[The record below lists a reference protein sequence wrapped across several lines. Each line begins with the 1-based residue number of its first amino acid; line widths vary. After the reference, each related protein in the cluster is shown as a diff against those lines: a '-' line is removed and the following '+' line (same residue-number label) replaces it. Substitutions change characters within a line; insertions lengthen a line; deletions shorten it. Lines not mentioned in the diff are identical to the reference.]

1 MGEKASKMDYSKS
14 EYYYNREL
22 SWVAFNHRVL
32 GEARDKTI
40 PLFERLKFLS
50 ITASNLD
57 EFFMVR
63 VASLKDMVSTGYKKT
78 DIAGMLPEQQ
88 LEEVNKATHDLVNM
102 QYSTYNRSLLPLL
115 AESGLI
121 VVEKHEDLTKE
132 DCAYVDR
139 FFQDNVYP
147 VLTPMAVDSSR
158 PFPLIR
164 NKSLNLG
171 ALVSRKTE
179 KGRKLLFHKKSAAGK
194 ELEFAT
200 VQVPSVIP
208 RIVSLPNAEDGKKRV
223 ILLEQIIERNM
234 NQLFLNYNIE
244 CVFPFRIMRN
254 ADFYIEEEETDDLLK
269 EMEKQLKK
277 RQWGQAIRLEVEE
290 HIDQRL
296 LDIIKKELAIEE
308 CDIYY
313 IAGPLDLT
321 FLMKMYSLSGFDDLK
336 SKPYIP
342 QPVEELVAA
351 SDIFE
356 EIRKHDILLH
366 HPYQTF
372 TPVVDFIKQASR
384 DPDVL
389 AIKQTLYR
397 VSGNSPIIAA
407 LAQAAE
413 NGKQV
418 SVLVELKARFDEEN
432 NIVWAKKLEK
442 AGCHVIY
449 GLVGLKTHCKI
460 TLVVRREEEGIRR
473 YVHLGTGNYNDAT
486 AKLYTDLG
494 ILTCSEAIGEDA
506 TAVFNMLSGYSEPLG
521 WNHLA
526 LAPLWLKDKF
536 LYLINREKENAINK
550 RPARIV
556 AKMKFAV

>member
-407 LAQAAE
+407 LAQIGRA
-413 NGKQV
+413 
-418 SVLVELKARFDEEN
+418 
-432 NIVWAKKLEK
+432 
-442 AGCHVIY
+442 HV
-449 GLVGLKTHCKI
+449 
-460 TLVVRREEEGIRR
+460 
-473 YVHLGTGNYNDAT
+473 
-486 AKLYTDLG
+486 
-494 ILTCSEAIGEDA
+494 
-506 TAVFNMLSGYSEPLG
+506 
-521 WNHLA
+521 
-526 LAPLWLKDKF
+526 
-536 LYLINREKENAINK
+536 
-550 RPARIV
+550 
-556 AKMKFAV
+556 